1 MKNNIN
7 RIKLIIS
14 DVDGVWTDGS
24 IYIMND
30 KTEIKKFSVLD
41 GVGVVMAKIADIKI
55 ALISGRFSK
64 ATETRAKELN
74 IKDVFNGTL
83 NKLPVYEN
91 LKKKYKLNDNQI
103 AYIGDDL
110 IDISIMKKV
119 AFPICVS
126 NANVQVKEI
135 SVYKTK
141 LLGGQGAF
149 REAVEWILMKQ
160 GRLENIFSIMDQNVQ
175 KM

>member
-1 MKNNIN
+1 
-7 RIKLIIS
+7 
-14 DVDGVWTDGS
+14 
-24 IYIMND
+24 
-30 KTEIKKFSVLD
+30 
-41 GVGVVMAKIADIKI
+41 
-55 ALISGRFSK
+55 
-64 ATETRAKELN
+64 
-74 IKDVFNGTL
+74 
-83 NKLPVYEN
+83 
-91 LKKKYKLNDNQI
+91 
-103 AYIGDDL
+103 
-110 IDISIMKKV
+110 MKKV